1 MKAGEDGGKKRGG
14 YFQHILK
21 YGMIIIFFFILAQ
34 IQLRAQNLICT
45 FYENYNNELDISML
59 HSKQ

>member
-21 YGMIIIFFFILAQ
+21 YGMIIIYIFFSSNPVA
-34 IQLRAQNLICT
+34 RAKS
-45 FYENYNNELDISML
+45 DL
-59 HSKQ
+59 HVL

>member
-21 YGMIIIFFFILAQ
+21 YGMIIIYFFILAQ
-34 IQLRAQNLICT
+34 IQLCALNPICT
-45 FYENYNNELDISML
+45 MNEYYNSTV
-59 HSKQ
+59 